1 MYQKC
6 SSEKSALQQRK
17 FEACMLELMCR
28 QSYDTISVSLL
39 CREVGFSRKT
49 FYRLFDSKADRLF
62 DSKADVL
69 YAAIDHIMM
78 DEESYVPDASV
89 GPGNMHKAL
98 AFWQDQKLLLDALKN
113 NNISSLVTERAILHI
128 MSEEKDILHSF
139 GANEDGNGRET
150 MLFFVSGLF
159 ALILD
164 WHEHGFD
171 RSIDEMSA
179 TLMHILMS
187 PPIKNPLNFD
197 P

>member
-1 MYQKC
+1 MYQQC

-17 FEACMLELMCR
+17 FEERMLELMCR

-39 CREVGFSRKT
+39 CREAGFSRKT
-49 FYRLFDSKADRLF
+49 FYRLF

-89 GPGNMHKAL
+89 GPGNMHRAL
-98 AFWQDQKLLLDALKN
+98 AFWRDQKLLLDALKN
-113 NNISSLVTERAILHI
+113 NNISALVTERAITHI
-128 MSEEKDILHSF
+128 MQEEKDILYTF

-150 MLFFVSGLF
+150 MLFFISGLF

-164 WHEHGFD
+164 WYEHGFD

-187 PPIKNPLNFD
+187 PPIKNPLEL
-197 P
+197 